1 MATRQRQRPGA
12 VTMSGWL
19 VYLAALLNAIQ
30 GVTLIIAAARPNRI
44 GGTVAYYSDGY
55 WIFNAVLDLLFAMIL
70 AWVGRRLL
78 DGDVNAKWTV
88 MVLAVLDIV
97 FAVFL
102 LPYGVLAI
110 VLNTCVLLMLS
121 SRESRRFFAQ

>member
-1 MATRQRQRPGA
+1 MAIPRRRRPGA
-12 VTMSGWL
+12 VTVSGWL

-55 WIFNAVLDLLFAMIL
+55 WIFNAVLDLLFAVIL
-70 AWVGRRLL
+70 AWLGRRLL
-78 DGDVNAKWTV
+78 DGDLNAKWTV
-88 MVLAVLDIV
+88 MVLAVIDII

-110 VLNTCVLLMLS
+110 ALNASVLLMLS
-121 SRESRRFFAQ
+121 TRESRRFFGQ

>member
-12 VTMSGWL
+12 VTMSAWL

-55 WIFNAVLDLLFAMIL
+55 WFSMRFWI
-70 AWVGRRLL
+70 
-78 DGDVNAKWTV
+78 
-88 MVLAVLDIV
+88 
-97 FAVFL
+97 
-102 LPYGVLAI
+102 
-110 VLNTCVLLMLS
+110 CC
-121 SRESRRFFAQ
+121 SR

>member
-1 MATRQRQRPGA
+1 MAIPRRHRPGA

-55 WIFNAVLDLLFAMIL
+55 WIFNAVLDLLFAAIL
-70 AWVGRRLL
+70 AWLGRRLL

-88 MVLAVLDIV
+88 MVLAVIDIV
-97 FAVFL
+97 FAVLL

-110 VLNTCVLLMLS
+110 VLNACVLLMLS
-121 SRESRRFFAQ
+121 SRESRRFFGQ

>member
-12 VTMSGWL
+12 VTMSAWL

-70 AWVGRRLL
+70 AWLGRRLL

-97 FAVFL
+97 FAIFL

-110 VLNTCVLLMLS
+110 VLNTCVLLMLN
-121 SRESRRFFAQ
+121 SRESRRFFGQ